1 MVKLNKNN
9 KDKLIVI
16 SVLCVWLFASYMVF
30 VVERNVLDFQVSQEE
45 CLKSLDCTTDQDCH
59 DKAIKVC
66 GYVPVGY
73 SISDMEKQYKK

>member
-30 VVERNVLDFQVSQEE
+30 VVERNVLDFNFELEE
-45 CLKSLDCTTDQDCH
+45 DLKSIECSKPLNCDTDTDCRN
-59 DKAIKVC
+59 KAIEKNKVC
-66 GYVPVGY
+66 GYQ
-73 SISDMEKQYKK
+73 KYKIN